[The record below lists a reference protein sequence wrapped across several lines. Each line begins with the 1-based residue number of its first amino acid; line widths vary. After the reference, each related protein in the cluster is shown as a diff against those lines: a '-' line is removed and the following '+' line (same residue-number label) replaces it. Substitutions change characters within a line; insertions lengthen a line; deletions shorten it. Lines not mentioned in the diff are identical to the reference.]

1 MSNTGTISQII
12 GPVLDLQFEPGKIPD
27 IYNAVEIPLSGQT
40 SLRGAS
46 ATKRSQ
52 RLTPGIASPSTRND
66 VIVAEVQ
73 QHLGEGL
80 VRAVSMG
87 PTDGL
92 KRGMKA
98 VDTGAPIS
106 VPVGEEVL
114 GRLFNVLGEPVDNKP
129 APKTK
134 KRNPIHRQAPTF
146 EEQTTTSE
154 IFETG
159 IKVIDLL
166 A

>member
-1 MSNTGTISQII
+1 MNVGSISQII

-27 IYNAVEIPLSGQT
+27 IYNAVEISIT

-46 ATKRSQ
+46 ATKQSQ
-52 RLTPGIASPSTRND
+52 GLKTEIASPSARND

-106 VPVGEEVL
+106 VPV
-114 GRLFNVLGEPVDNKP
+114 
-129 APKTK
+129 
-134 KRNPIHRQAPTF
+134 
-146 EEQTTTSE
+146 
-154 IFETG
+154 
-159 IKVIDLL
+159 
-166 A
+166 